1 MKKPLRGYRQ
11 LFGKL
16 ATLKPNDRSLLIAI
30 DGADRVGKSSLASWV
45 SWQFGMPTVHL
56 DLYTAPGEPLGW
68 RTADL
73 ESAVER
79 RLRHGRSLVVEGVFV
94 LDALKQIGY
103 SPDFLVD
110 FLGEPTSSLVERFTG
125 YRSRWAS
132 RPPDFTMD
140 GFDSERAEPITP
152 MDQPPA

>member
-1 MKKPLRGYRQ
+1 MSTLCSLPLM
-11 LFGKL
+11 
-16 ATLKPNDRSLLIAI
+16 ALIESE
-30 DGADRVGKSSLASWV
+30 KSSLASWV
-45 SWQFGMPTVHL
+45 SWQFGVPTVHL
-56 DLYTAPGEPLGW
+56 DLYTSPGEPLGW

-79 RLRHGRSLVVEGVFV
+79 QLMHGRSLVVEGVFV

-103 SPDFLVD
+103 GADFLVEVG
-110 FLGEPTSSLVERFTG
+110 GEPTSSLMERITG

-132 RPPDFTMD
+132 RLPDFTMD
-140 GFDSERAEPITP
+140 GFDRERAEPTP